1 MFKFLI
7 FEPEHVTGT
16 CILGQNTGLVIQYT
30 STSTEC
36 LTTLVP
42 FTDQSVREFA
52 HSSLQ

>member
-7 FEPEHVTGT
+7 FEHEHVTGT

-30 STSTEC
+30 STEC

-42 FTDQSVREFA
+42 FTDQSVRDFA

>member
-1 MFKFLI
+1 MFKLLI

-30 STSTEC
+30 STEC

-42 FTDQSVREFA
+42 FTDQSVQEFA